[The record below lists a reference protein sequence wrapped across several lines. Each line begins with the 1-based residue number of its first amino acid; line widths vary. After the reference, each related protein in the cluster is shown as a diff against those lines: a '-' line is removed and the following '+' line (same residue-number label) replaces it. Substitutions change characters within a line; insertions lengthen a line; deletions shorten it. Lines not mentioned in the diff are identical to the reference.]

1 MSASNS
7 VSSSA
12 CCRTGPVVAAIM
24 NVTDLPLVPVAAAR
38 AERRGT

>member
-12 CCRTGPVVAAIM
+12 RCRTGPVLAAIM
-24 NVTDLPLVPVAAAR
+24 NVTDLPLVLVAPAQ